1 MPLNVG
7 RDTAEVTTEVVE
19 DAVVVAVDRLDRRMA
34 VWASPERVILPDRKE
49 KREQSLREDPDVGDF
64 TEAVTEVPV
73 RRERVR
79 LLEREKV
86 MEWMVS
92 PEKIGHIEAEVVVAA
107 AVASEE
113 EGVVMAIGD
122 IGHVPSSPRVRK
134 VKNLSTMKER
144 MEILHLKEGVDTEEE
159 VTVGDPEE
167 VGDVVVEAE
176 ELDLSQKATSKL
188 ETTRSM
194 IIQLRIIARQQ
205 FSLQPVN
212 NLILSKSEC
221 DAIIIVL
228 CSVQRLLCTNYFFDS
243 SPL

>member
-1 MPLNVG
+1 ML
-7 RDTAEVTTEVVE
+7 
-19 DAVVVAVDRLDRRMA
+19 VVAVDHLDRRMA
-34 VWASPERVILPDRKE
+34 VLASPERVILPDRKE

-64 TEAVTEVPV
+64 IEEVTEAPV

-86 MEWMVS
+86 TEWTVS
-92 PEKIGHIEAEVVVAA
+92 PERTDHIEVEVVAAA

-113 EGVVMAIGD
+113 EDVVMAIDD
-122 IGHVPSSPRVRK
+122 IGHVPSSRRVRK

-159 VTVGDPEE
+159 VTVGDTEE
-167 VGDVVVEAE
+167 VGAVVVEAE
-176 ELDLSQKATSKL
+176 ELDLSQKAMSKP
-188 ETTRSM
+188 ETTRNM

-205 FSLQPVN
+205 SRLQPVYS
-212 NLILSKSEC
+212 LILSKSEC

-243 SPL
+243 SLL